1 MRMKEA
7 RGVMQHVT
15 DADFLV
21 VNEDF
26 ATALDEMR
34 AIIQAR
40 SLRVEAQRA
49 RLRPLLASLTED

>member
-1 MRMKEA
+1 
-7 RGVMQHVT
+7 MQHVT

-26 ATALDEMR
+26 ATALEEMR

-40 SLRVEAQRA
+40 RHRVETQEAK
-49 RLRPLLASLTED
+49 LRPLLASLTEG